1 MPVKGATVCIWLER
15 NMTQSASRVKFN
27 IRGRIFET
35 FASTLKAV
43 SDSKLGRLTPEHES
57 YDGNNQEYFFDRDPD
72 LFNVIL
78 NLLVTG
84 NLHVPRQVCG
94 ALLREELS
102 FWEIGNGNVS
112 KCCWR
117 QYFQHEDD
125 IIVVF
130 CIWNIEGLRTE
141 LYVSDFI
148 THHYPDIHLSGND
161 KLTTLILTDPVPA
174 LFALET
180 GCLVFFM
187 VEWVLG
193 LAVCPRKRDYLT
205 SWTHVVSFVLVFA
218 MLMNFLMEFFKSV
231 LAENEVARW
240 LYFIFKAISMVRLLL
255 FIRVARRFSALRV
268 LLLAIKN
275 SLLELLLMAITFCLG
290 MVFFA
295 TLIFYAE
302 ITNVESFSNIFI
314 SMWWA
319 IITMTTVGYG
329 DIHPS
334 SVAGYIV
341 GVFCALSGLLLLA
354 MPVAIIASNFS
365 EYYSQNNFYQRY
377 LRLQK
382 ENRNKETCE
391 MNKIHPH
398 KEAKFDG
405 LSWPA
410 D

>member
-1 MPVKGATVCIWLER
+1 MPHVNFIILPLFLLDSVY
-15 NMTQSASRVKFN
+15 N
-27 IRGRIFET
+27 I
-35 FASTLKAV
+35 
-43 SDSKLGRLTPEHES
+43 
-57 YDGNNQEYFFDRDPD
+57 Y
-72 LFNVIL
+72 LFVFQTWYIL
-78 NLLVTG
+78 YLCV
-84 NLHVPRQVCG
+84 VFI
-94 ALLREELS
+94 S
-102 FWEIGNGNVS
+102 
-112 KCCWR
+112 
-117 QYFQHEDD
+117 
-125 IIVVF
+125 IVVF

-255 FIRVARRFSALRV
+255 FVRVARRFSALRV

>member
-1 MPVKGATVCIWLER
+1 MFI
-15 NMTQSASRVKFN
+15 S
-27 IRGRIFET
+27 
-35 FASTLKAV
+35 
-43 SDSKLGRLTPEHES
+43 
-57 YDGNNQEYFFDRDPD
+57 
-72 LFNVIL
+72 
-78 NLLVTG
+78 
-84 NLHVPRQVCG
+84 
-94 ALLREELS
+94 
-102 FWEIGNGNVS
+102 
-112 KCCWR
+112 
-117 QYFQHEDD
+117 
-125 IIVVF
+125 IVVF

-193 LAVCPRKRDYLT
+193 LVVCPRKRDYLT

-398 KEAKFDG
+398 KGAKFDG